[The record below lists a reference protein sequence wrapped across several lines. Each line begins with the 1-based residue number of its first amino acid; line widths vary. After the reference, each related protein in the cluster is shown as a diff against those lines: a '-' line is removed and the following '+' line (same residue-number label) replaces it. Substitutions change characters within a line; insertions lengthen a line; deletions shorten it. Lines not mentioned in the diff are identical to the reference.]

1 MKTYLI
7 VWFSSEGDV
16 PSEVISRLTSL
27 GFNPITGNYDF
38 EYTWRKKPSLEQLFS
53 FIDQIQKT
61 LEGSKAYFKVETV

>member
-1 MKTYLI
+1 MKTYLV
-7 VWFSSEGDV
+7 VWFSSEGDL

-27 GFNPITGNYDF
+27 GFSPMTGNYDF
-38 EYTWRKKPSLEQLFS
+38 EYTWRKKPSMEQLFS